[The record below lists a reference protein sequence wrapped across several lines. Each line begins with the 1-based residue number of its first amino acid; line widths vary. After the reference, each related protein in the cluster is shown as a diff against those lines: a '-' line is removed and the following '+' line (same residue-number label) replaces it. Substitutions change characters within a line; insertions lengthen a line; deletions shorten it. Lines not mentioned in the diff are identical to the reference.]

1 MPQPLFYLGPEYV
14 LEDYLMD
21 ADLHTEVSSTSEAET
36 ESQTE
41 SVTEALHS
49 SVTDMMSTGG
59 YWYHPFKVPPPSPVP
74 SAASSLNGS
83 TLSSSPNIS
92 SSELHHSSF

>member
-14 LEDYLMD
+14 LEDYSAD
-21 ADLHTEVSSTSEAET
+21 ADLRTEVSSMSKAET
-36 ESQTE
+36 ESQAE

-49 SVTDMMSTGG
+49 SVTDLMSTGG

-74 SAASSLNGS
+74 SAASSSNDSALGPNLNFSG
-83 TLSSSPNIS
+83 
-92 SSELHHSSF
+92 EL